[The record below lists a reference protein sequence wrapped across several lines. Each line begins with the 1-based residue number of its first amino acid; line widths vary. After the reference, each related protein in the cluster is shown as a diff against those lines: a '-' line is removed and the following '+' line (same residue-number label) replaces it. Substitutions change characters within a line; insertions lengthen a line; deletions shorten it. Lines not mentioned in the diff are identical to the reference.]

1 MPRLRIACYN
11 VAWFARLFDRRN
23 RLVDDGGPAVLPK
36 VTRHRQAE
44 AIAAV
49 LGRVDADC
57 YAILEAP
64 NEGSHQSCV
73 AALESFAGRFG
84 LRQRAA
90 LIGFES
96 PTDQEIAL
104 LFDPDRIGARHAP
117 IGEVLD
123 EHTAATGALPFG
135 APRFDG
141 VFPLRREGGIALH
154 RFLRPPLEARV
165 EDRVTGL
172 GFRLIALH
180 LQSRAALGAG
190 TADALRRREAAN
202 RHRHYAEAVWLRA
215 RLDEHLAAADEV
227 VVLGDFNDG
236 PGYAAGEGPS
246 VVGLITGDPARPD
259 RHLRNGFDPAALP
272 TAGPTPATARFYDR
286 TSRPCLAA
294 LVDFILLSPGLATR
308 ARPAWRIWHPFDD
321 PECRADA
328 ALHRALLDA
337 SDHFPV
343 SIDLEVAAR

>member
-23 RLVDDGGPAVLPK
+23 RLVDDRRPAMLPE

-57 YAILEAP
+57 YAIVEAP
-64 NEGSHQSCV
+64 NEGSRQSCV
-73 AALESFAGRFG
+73 AELEGFAARFG

-96 PTDQEIAL
+96 PTEQEIAL

-117 IGEVLD
+117 LGEVLD
-123 EHTAATGALPFG
+123 EHKAATGALPFG

-141 VFPLRREGGIALH
+141 VFPLRRDGGIALH

-180 LQSRAALGAG
+180 LQSRAALGEG
-190 TADALRRREAAN
+190 TPAERRRREAAN
-202 RHRHYAEAVWLRA
+202 RGRQHAEAVWVRA
-215 RLDEHLAAADEV
+215 RVEEHLAAGDEL

-236 PGYAAGEGPS
+236 PGYAAGAGPS
-246 VVGLITGDPARPD
+246 IIGLVTGDPGQPE
-259 RHLRNGFDPAALP
+259 RHLRNGFEPPARPA
-272 TAGPTPATARFYDR
+272 AGPTPTTTRFHDGAG
-286 TSRPCLAA
+286 RPHLAA
-294 LVDFILLSPGLATR
+294 LVDFVLLSPGLAART
-308 ARPAWRIWHPFDD
+308 RPAWHIWNPFDD
-321 PECRADA
+321 PECHADA
-328 ALHRALLDA
+328 TLNRALLDA

-343 SIDLEVAAR
+343 SVDLQAEVP